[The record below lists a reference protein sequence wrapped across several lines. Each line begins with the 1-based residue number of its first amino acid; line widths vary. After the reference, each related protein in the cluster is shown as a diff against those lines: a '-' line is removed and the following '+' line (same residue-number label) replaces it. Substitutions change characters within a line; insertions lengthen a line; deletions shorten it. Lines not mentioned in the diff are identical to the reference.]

1 MAMPTDREPG
11 REEALA
17 GAVRESRQLIRGAV
31 SASLATGAD
40 GQPFV
45 SLVTPATAPDLSPL
59 LWISTLSE
67 HTRHL
72 AAEPRCALMVTGVS
86 DGPNPQT
93 APRITLTGLAEA
105 VPAAE
110 VPVLKARWLSR
121 HPYAAL
127 YAEFADFSLW
137 RIRPQA
143 ALYVGGF
150 ARALRLRLAQFAPDP
165 AAVAAIAA
173 AEGDILAH
181 MNRDHPA
188 ACANIAR
195 ALCGG
200 EAGAWR
206 MVALDVDGCD
216 LTDGNRTV
224 RFGFPEAVSDAQGV
238 HHALVKAAREARVSS

>member
-1 MAMPTDREPG
+1 MDVG

-17 GAVRESRQLIRGAV
+17 GAIRESRHLIRGATA
-31 SASLATGAD
+31 ASLATSAE

-72 AAEPRCALMVTGVS
+72 AAEPRCSLMVTGVA

-93 APRITLTGLAEA
+93 APRITLTGLAEP

-110 VPVLKARWLSR
+110 VVALKARWLAR

-150 ARALRLRLAQFAPDP
+150 ARALRLRLTEFAPDP
-165 AAVAAIAA
+165 VAVAAIAE
-173 AEGDILAH
+173 AEPGILAH
-181 MNRDHPA
+181 MNEDHPA

-195 ALCGG
+195 VFCGG

-224 RFGFPEAVSDAQGV
+224 RFAFSEAVSDVDDV
-238 HHALVKAAREARVSS
+238 HTVLVLAAREARLAL